1 MIQRLMLLFVAGKF
15 RLDSSLNTPADQFV
29 NLSPVQTMIMIAT
42 ALQMKSIDA
51 VSKEINVSSSQILS
65 LFNKCIRKLY
75 TFLNNVV
82 FKSLETDKK
91 EGEKGNNRMMVDDND
106 MKNIAK
112 ETDQDLSDNLKRK
125 RQDKKKI

>member
-106 MKNIAK
+106 MKNTAK